1 MSTSRACC
9 TIRRGKTD
17 QEGLGRKVAIPRGE
31 VACPARG
38 RQESMPNLTAATSN
52 LFDLVQA
59 RQLVLY
65 PDDAMRLA
73 ISRAIVTESSRG
85 WKLDKARQS
94 HKIDIVVALSMAA
107 YATIKGLEE
116 PDYDAELLGLAFG
129 DGSEDKSKTA
139 RDAEYQSEFAGMI
152 YNVTGHWPR

>member
-1 MSTSRACC
+1 
-9 TIRRGKTD
+9 
-17 QEGLGRKVAIPRGE
+17 L
-31 VACPARG
+31 
-38 RQESMPNLTAATSN
+38 LTVERLS
-52 LFDLVQA
+52 FDEQG
-59 RQLVLY
+59 
-65 PDDAMRLA
+65 P